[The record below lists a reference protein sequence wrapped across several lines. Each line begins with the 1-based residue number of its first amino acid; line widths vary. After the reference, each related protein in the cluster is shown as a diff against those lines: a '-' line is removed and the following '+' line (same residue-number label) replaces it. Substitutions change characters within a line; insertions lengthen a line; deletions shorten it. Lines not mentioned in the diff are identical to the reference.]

1 MSAKRYPGY
10 DTASGFPLKQQ
21 NALNFE
27 QQIES
32 RGREK
37 KVMTHSR
44 HHQWEHRL
52 KRSPS
57 GEAPLFSDSA
67 YRTALR

>member
-27 QQIES
+27 QQIET
-32 RGREK
+32 RGAPTK
-37 KVMTHSR
+37 K
-44 HHQWEHRL
+44 EGDDAYAP
-52 KRSPS
+52 SPM
-57 GEAPLFSDSA
+57 GTPFKAIA
-67 YRTALR
+67 ARRTAAAAA

>member
-37 KVMTHSR
+37 KGDDAFTSSPMGTPFKAIAER
-44 HHQWEHRL
+44 
-52 KRSPS
+52 RS
-57 GEAPLFSDSA
+57 A
-67 YRTALR
+67 AL

>member
-21 NALNFE
+21 NAINFE

-32 RGREK
+32 ESRGRAK
-37 KVMTHSR
+37 KGDDAFTSSPMGTPFKAIAAR
-44 HHQWEHRL
+44 
-52 KRSPS
+52 RSV
-57 GEAPLFSDSA
+57 AV
-67 YRTALR
+67 